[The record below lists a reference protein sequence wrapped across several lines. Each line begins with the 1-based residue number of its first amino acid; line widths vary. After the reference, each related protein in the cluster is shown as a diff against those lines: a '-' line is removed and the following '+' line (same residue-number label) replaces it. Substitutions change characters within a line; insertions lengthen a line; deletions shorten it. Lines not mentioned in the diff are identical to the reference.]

1 MSQDF
6 RSRYGEMR
14 ANDPTGPDQ
23 DRQDQVVSENYPSY
37 SNTRNVIFK
46 RPDGRRFF
54 LNYSYLVFCEEVET
68 GTCVVLVFTTHTVRL
83 NGLRLSG
90 LLDELAS
97 HMPKLISAT
106 DARYN
111 VTSSDAEP
119 VVNDIVLLSN
129 G

>member
-14 ANDPTGPDQ
+14 ANDPTTPEQ
-23 DRQDQVVSENYPSY
+23 DPQDKAVSENYPAH
-37 SNTRNVIFK
+37 SNTRNIIFE

-54 LNYSYLVFCEEVET
+54 LNYSYLVFSEEVEA
-68 GTCVVLVFTTHTVRL
+68 GTSIVLVFTTHTVKL
-83 NGLRLSG
+83 NGLRLKG

-97 HMPKLISAT
+97 QLPKVITVT

-111 VTSSDAEP
+111 ATLSDDVP
-119 VVNDIVLLSN
+119 VINEIVLLPN
-129 G
+129 E